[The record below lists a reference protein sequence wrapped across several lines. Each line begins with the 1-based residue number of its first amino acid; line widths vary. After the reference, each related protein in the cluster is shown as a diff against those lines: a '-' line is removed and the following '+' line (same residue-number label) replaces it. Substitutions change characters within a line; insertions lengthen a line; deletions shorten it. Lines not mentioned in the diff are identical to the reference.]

1 MEIITSGIQGL
12 VIKQKD
18 QLTGLYVTDTLGVT
32 SFLPRSLHDFTN
44 NDFIKVV
51 PKNTSNKLF

>member
-1 MEIITSGIQGL
+1 MEVITYGIQGL

-18 QLTGLYVTDTLGVT
+18 HLTGLYVTDTLDVT
-32 SFLPRSLHDFTN
+32 SFLPSSLHDFTN
-44 NDFIKVV
+44 HDFVKVV